1 MEDEKE
7 EEKNI
12 QYCSRG
18 ERLISCYIGP
28 CGSLFVATA
37 ILVSAYLGSNYLK
50 ERAAAKALTERGV
63 LTMEAIQVYSG
74 IMRKQEEAE
83 NKLREYLFNSSIK
96 IFSEADTFKLNE
108 QMLNF
113 ELIANNFHES
123 FNLKPFFEY
132 MKEKMSVSSLSD
144 SMHKEYLTRLY
155 QTAQIIIEKQMLILE
170 GAGDKFSRI
179 VDIERLEQ
187 SHGSL
192 QLEEDSL
199 IVEGIERNYKTSV
212 IKVNI
217 ESKEILLRLEV
228 RTIKENATEV
238 DKKTTEFWVSLFDF
252 PMIHNVTLSYD
263 QRCAIVLNEFTES
276 CADITLATFPG
287 SLASRGK
294 PYYQET
300 IQNLLATGKLF
311 DEDSDKTKQW

>member
-1 MEDEKE
+1 MEGKKE

-18 ERLISCYIGP
+18 ERLISGYIGP

-37 ILVSAYLGSNYLK
+37 ILISGYLGSNYLK
-50 ERAAAKALTERGV
+50 ERAAAKARSERGV
-63 LTMEAIQVYSG
+63 LTMEAIQIYSG

-83 NKLREYLFNSSIK
+83 NKLREDLFNSSIK
-96 IFSEADTFKLNE
+96 IFSAADTFKLKE
-108 QMLNF
+108 QMLNL
-113 ELIANNFHES
+113 ELIATNFHES

-132 MKEKMSVSSLSD
+132 MKEEISASSLSD
-144 SMHKEYLTRLY
+144 SIHREYLTRLY
-155 QTAQIIIEKQMLILE
+155 QTSQTIIQKQMLILE
-170 GAGDKFSRI
+170 GAGEEFSRM

-192 QLEEDSL
+192 QLEEDSFT
-199 IVEGIERNYKTSV
+199 IEGIERNYKTSV

-217 ESKEILLRLEV
+217 ESKEILVRLEV
-228 RTIKENATEV
+228 RTPNENTTEV
-238 DKKTTEFWVSLFDF
+238 DNKTTEFWVSFFNF
-252 PMIHNVTLSYD
+252 PMIHNVTLSHD

-276 CADITLATFPG
+276 CADIMLVTFPG
-287 SLASRGK
+287 SLTSRGK

-300 IQNLLATGKLF
+300 IQNLLVTGKLF
-311 DEDSDKTKQW
+311 DENNNKKQW